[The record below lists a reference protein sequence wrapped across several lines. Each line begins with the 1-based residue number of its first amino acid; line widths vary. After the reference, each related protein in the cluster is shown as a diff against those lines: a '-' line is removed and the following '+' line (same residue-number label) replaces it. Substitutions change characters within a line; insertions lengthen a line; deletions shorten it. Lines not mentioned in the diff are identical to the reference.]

1 MSIIMDRVARAAAEY
16 SAQGWHRTGTGVDD
30 NSARWLI
37 EQLASVGVEGELE
50 PVPIQRLDTEAC
62 HVEADGIR
70 VPGLPLFDGGLTSP
84 EGLTGRLGSVGSESE
99 IGIAPASRDG
109 VRQVETAR
117 REGHHAALAL
127 VTPPSAPGLQAR
139 NAPDFQSPFG
149 PPVLQIESHAW
160 AWLNGHADRASV
172 GRAVVTAARTDKD
185 AFNVVAHLAG
195 SDPSL
200 APVVVMT
207 PRSGWWRCAAE
218 RGGGIACWLEIARAG
233 RGCKPPKERHLS
245 CLDRARA
252 GVPGTSRV
260 HGEPAEAGPRGAP
273 VGAPGGIH
281 RRSGRAANAAGGLG
295 PHIGDERRRR
305 HRARGGTA
313 PRHRPPGERAHG
325 RSQGCPPT
333 GWPLSVAGGLPWPL
347 PYGGGPMAG
356 CGGGRF
362 PRGSRRSSS
371 GNRPHPQHLE
381 RRAILGVGP
390 IRRVSRGGIAPR
402 RCRR

>member
-84 EGLTGRLGSVGSESE
+84 EGLTGRLGPVGSESE

-218 RGGGIACWLEIARAG
+218 RGGGIACWLEIARAVADAN
-233 RGCKPPKERHLS
+233 P
-245 CLDRARA
+245 
-252 GVPGTSRV
+252 
-260 HGEPAEAGPRGAP
+260 
-273 VGAPGGIH
+273 
-281 RRSGRAANAAGGLG
+281 RRSVTFLASTGHELGFLGLAAFMGSRPRLAQEAHLWVHLGASIGAAVEPRMRLAASDRTLATNAAGV
-295 PHIGDERRRR
+295 IG
-305 HRARGGTA
+305 RAGEQ
-313 PRHRPPGERAHG
+313 PPDIVPPESVPMGEARDVHL
-325 RSQGCPPT
+325 Q
-333 GWPLSVAGGLPWPL
+333 
-347 PYGGGPMAG
+347 
-356 CGGGRF
+356 GGRYLSLAGF
-362 PRGSRRSSS
+362 HGLFHTEADRWPDAVEADSLAG
-371 GNRPHPQHLE
+371 HAEALE
-381 RRAILGVGP
+381 EIVLTHS
-390 IRRVSRGGIAPR
+390 I
-402 RCRR
+402 